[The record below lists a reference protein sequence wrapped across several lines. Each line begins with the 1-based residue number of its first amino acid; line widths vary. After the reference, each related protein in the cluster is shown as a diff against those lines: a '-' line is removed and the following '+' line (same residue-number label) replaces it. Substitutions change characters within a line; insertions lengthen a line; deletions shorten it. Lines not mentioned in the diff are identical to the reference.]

1 MGKVVPNWENGKS
14 GPDGSVL
21 EGLKALA
28 LQTVCLHP
36 LSCTEVKGNLICDS
50 WEPH

>member
-21 EGLKALA
+21 EGSKALA
-28 LQTVCLHP
+28 LQTVSLHP
-36 LSCTEVKGNLICDS
+36 LSCLQVMGNLIYDS
-50 WEPH
+50 WELK